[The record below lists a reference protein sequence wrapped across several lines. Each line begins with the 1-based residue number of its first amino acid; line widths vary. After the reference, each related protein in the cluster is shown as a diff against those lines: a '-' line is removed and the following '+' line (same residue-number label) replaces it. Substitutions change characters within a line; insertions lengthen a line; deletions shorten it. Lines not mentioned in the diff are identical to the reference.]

1 MEEYKGFQYVYS
13 AEEQEEL
20 KSIRDKYTD
29 TPKEESKIDRVRR
42 LDKKVGEKAQIVAL
56 VFGIIGALIFGA
68 GMSIIMTE
76 IGAFLETMVIRIV
89 VGVGLGIIG
98 GALAGVAYPMYKYTL
113 KKEKKKVA
121 PEIIKLTDE
130 LIK

>member
-1 MEEYKGFQYVYS
+1 MEENKGFQYVYS

-29 TPKEESKIDRVRR
+29 TPKEESKIDRIRR

-56 VFGIIGALIFGA
+56 MFGIIGALIFGA
-68 GMSIIMTE
+68 GMSLIMTE
-76 IGAFLETMVIRIV
+76 IGAFLGTMVWRIV